1 MIKTKNMKLNKNFI
15 KVLYESKEQTTNV
28 AKVQSECKLL
38 GWKKSSR
45 GLTFTVGDRD
55 NAHVVATITTLEESK
70 NGVAIKVQITT
81 ELYSSDNFNT
91 SNNKVL
97 KPKNQKSTITGVTV
111 EEAITFIN
119 DITTAI
125 SYAEEACDRYNAALE
140 ELTEVFDDIKRIS

>member
-1 MIKTKNMKLNKNFI
+1 M
-15 KVLYESKEQTTNV
+15 
-28 AKVQSECKLL
+28 
-38 GWKKSSR
+38 
-45 GLTFTVGDRD
+45 
-55 NAHVVATITTLEESK
+55 
-70 NGVAIKVQITT
+70 
-81 ELYSSDNFNT
+81 
-91 SNNKVL
+91 L